1 MRLLPPEPSFL
12 DARNG
17 ILLADQALYDGADVA
32 ALWGVFA
39 GRGMGFFAASL
50 GGEDTAPAED
60 FSLPPAADAPRGTI
74 SGRVTAALGGAP
86 VAGVTIGLGGG

>member
-17 ILLADQALYDGADVA
+17 ILLADQALYGGADVA

-39 GRGMGFFAASL
+39 ARGLGFFAASL

-60 FSLPPAADAPRGTI
+60 FSLPPGPEAPRGHDLRARD
-74 SGRVTAALGGAP
+74 GRARAAGRSRA
-86 VAGVTIGLGGG
+86 